1 MHTLFAVRQH
11 PASLRQGRV
20 GGFSLIEL
28 MVAMAI
34 SLLLLSGVV
43 AIFLSSRASYETT
56 DRLSRIQETG
66 RFALDQVVDDVRGAG
81 FVGCARVPTYV
92 SSALSNPANDVTWN
106 FPDVAVRGYQYN
118 SPGNYSP
125 APGATVP
132 PAAGSIAPT
141 AANGSDILLVRRPKR
156 DSQPLR
162 LQVDMGLSTA
172 NLTVPNVTTSGLA
185 TNDIAII
192 YSCEAQTYFRVC
204 SFAGGTI
211 THGACGAAGETP
223 TTSAA
228 PANATDDLSFSY
240 RRNAE
245 VVPMETVIYYIRA
258 STAGPAGST
267 SLWRR
272 IGTNTPEELVEG
284 VEQMQLRYGVDTT
297 GDGIVD
303 GPYVTADAVANW
315 SNVYSVEIGLLVRS
329 LDGYGMDRDQETY
342 QLLDVLVP
350 AANDNRMREMFTATT
365 GIRNRL
371 RVN

>member
-1 MHTLFAVRQH
+1 MHTIFAVRQH

-66 RFALDQVVDDVRGAG
+66 RFALDQVVDDVRAAG
-81 FVGCARVPTYV
+81 FVGCARAPTYV
-92 SSALSNPANDVTWN
+92 SNVLTTGTTDVKWN
-106 FPDVAVRGYQYN
+106 FQDGGLRGFQYV
-118 SPGNYSP
+118 SPGVYTP
-125 APGATVP
+125 V
-132 PAAGSIAPT
+132 IAPMIVAADIPS
-141 AANGSDILLVRRPKR
+141 AANGSDVLLVRRPKR

-162 LQVDMGLSTA
+162 LLVDMGASTA

-185 TNDIAII
+185 TNDIALI
-192 YSCEAQTYFRVC
+192 YSCEAQTYFQVR
-204 SFAGGTI
+204 SFVGGVI
-211 THGACGAAGETP
+211 THGPGGAAAETA

-228 PANATDDLSFSY
+228 PGNVAGTGDLNFSY

-245 VVPMETVIYYIRA
+245 VVPIETVIYYIRA

-267 SLWRR
+267 SLWRK
-272 IGTNTPEELVEG
+272 IGANTAEELVEG
-284 VEQMQLRYGVDTT
+284 VEQMQLRFGVDTT
-297 GDGIVD
+297 SDGIVD
-303 GPYVTADAVANW
+303 GPYVTANAVANW
-315 SNVYSVEIGLLVRS
+315 SNVFSVEIGLLVRS

-342 QLLDVLVP
+342 QLLDVAVP
-350 AANDNRMREMFTATT
+350 AANDNRIREMFTTTT